1 MPVASKLC
9 LVMTKWRGMGLRG
22 KKKKKQS
29 RKDRNESRNKKNDSN
44 KTQQAKPSSTVC
56 GV

>member
-1 MPVASKLC
+1 
-9 LVMTKWRGMGLRG
+9 MGLRG
-22 KKKKKQS
+22 KKKKKQ
-29 RKDRNESRNKKNDSN
+29 RGKDRNESRNKKNDSN